1 MPRRRLCLAAAAH
14 GVDEG
19 AAVRFLHATAANL
32 VSAGVR
38 LVPLGQTDGQLAM
51 AELARRI
58 PIAAAARAC
67 PLDDLG
73 TASPALELCSF
84 HHETLYTRL
93 FRS

>member
-1 MPRRRLCLAAAAH
+1 
-14 GVDEG
+14 VDES
-19 AAVRFLHATAANL
+19 AAVHGFLHATAANL

-58 PIAAAARAC
+58 GPIAAAARAC